1 MTGLTVLGTLLS
13 SSLVGYAFATLP
25 GRGKQFLFNLLLA
38 TVMVPASVTLI
49 PLFVLFSK
57 LGWVNTYLPLVVPH
71 FFANAFYV
79 FLFRQFFRS
88 LPAELFESAELDGC
102 NPWMAYWRI
111 ALPLSRPALATV
123 AVFAFIGA
131 WNDFL
136 GPLVYLS
143 TNAKFTLSL
152 GLSLFQGIY
161 FTQLHYLMPM
171 SLVALL
177 PVLILFLHRPAL
189 LCAGHRHDGIQ
200 MSKLANEQIEDGL
213 GLDAAGG
220 GCQPASGAQRD
231 PGADRAQPRAAVP
244 PLRRAAAAPDQRC
257 RLAGRCRRVP
267 WPLSTPVRDG
277 RAAAHPALCP
287 RRPIRPA
294 PHETVASLSSFAP
307 TVT

>member
-1 MTGLTVLGTLLS
+1 MIRARQMPAGRLVLPEVLYYAVLVGLALPFLLPLLWMLSTAFKPAEMVYASPPQWIPRPVTLDNFREAWGLLDFPQFIANSLWVTGLTVLGTLLS

-57 LGWVNTYLPLVVPH
+57 LGWINTYLPLVVPH

-79 FLFRQFFRS
+79 FLFRQFFRA

-123 AVFAFIGA
+123 AVFSFIGA

-143 TNAKFTLSL
+143 TNDKFTVSL
-152 GLSLFQGIY
+152 GLSLFQGL
-161 FTQLHYLMPM
+161 FWTQLHYLMPM

-177 PVLILFLHRPAL
+177 PVLVLFLL
-189 LCAGHRHDGIQ
+189 
-200 MSKLANEQIEDGL
+200 
-213 GLDAAGG
+213 
-220 GCQPASGAQRD
+220 AQRYFVQ
-231 PGADRAQPRAAVP
+231 GIATT
-244 PLRRAAAAPDQRC
+244 
-257 RLAGRCRRVP
+257 G
-267 WPLSTPVRDG
+267 
-277 RAAAHPALCP
+277 
-287 RRPIRPA
+287 
-294 PHETVASLSSFAP
+294 FK
-307 TVT
+307 